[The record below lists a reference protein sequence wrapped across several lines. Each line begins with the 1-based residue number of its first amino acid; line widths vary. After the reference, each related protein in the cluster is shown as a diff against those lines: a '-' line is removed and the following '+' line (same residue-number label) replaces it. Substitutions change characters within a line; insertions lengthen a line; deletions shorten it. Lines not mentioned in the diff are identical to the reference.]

1 MATIGNSTSDSKA
14 DSDDFVIVEASES
27 TVAPALV
34 SAEREAE
41 EKTLDLVFVMDCTG
55 SMGQYIDAA
64 KKNIESIVTRIIQSE
79 SADVRF
85 GLVAYRDHPPQE
97 STYVTQVFDFVTN
110 TTAMTANLNTL
121 SAQGGGD
128 GPEAVTAGLQAA
140 KVLAYREDAAKV
152 VVLIADAPP
161 HGLGEAGDGFPNGDP
176 DGLDPLVIAR
186 EMSNLGIAVYT
197 VGCEPAL
204 SHYRFAKAFMISLSQ
219 LTGGKAVCLAS
230 AGLLADVIL
239 GGAIEEMDIQM
250 LSNQLQPEIEAIR
263 GEVRSS
269 HVFRAAGGGGGYGGG
284 ALERSISEEEED
296 RVVAER
302 LHERLLAR
310 GVQMAEMRT
319 DGEMKDDF
327 LSPKLAACL
336 NLSDARTLLAKESP
350 HIPTEPA
357 LLFGAGGGEGGG
369 AGFMRCFA
377 GLPSAPASAPAS
389 ASYATRCEVVREAA
403 SFSSV
408 SKVVSKASRGDKR

>member
-1 MATIGNSTSDSKA
+1 MATIENSTSDSKA

-27 TVAPALV
+27 TEAPAPV

-110 TTAMTANLNTL
+110 TTSMTANLNTL

-269 HVFRAAGGGGGYGGG
+269 HGVFRAVGGG

-319 DGEMKDDF
+319 DGEMKDEF

-357 LLFGAGGGEGGG
+357 LGLFGTGAGAGGG
-369 AGFMRCFA
+369 AGVMRCFA

-389 ASYATRCEVVREAA
+389 ASHATRCEVVREAA